1 MVRCRDW
8 ELQRVCPWGGISAGG
23 DLAERQEFGEQSRA
37 SLELSQCCSKGC
49 SSITRAAEGSWAATG
64 SVCPGQPQTPLLFPF
79 PLRDGGNTGTQWS
92 GGAGDCQVSSLPPLK
107 ASDEWN
113 FLPKDFTTQRAW
125 KLLGSKR
132 QVPSSV
138 PSAVDELL
146 LQAGAC
152 CALLTPLNE
161 GSCRRLQQ
169 FILFNFLHKG
179 VLSSLI
185 KRVELD
191 HF

>member
-49 SSITRAAEGSWAATG
+49 SSITRAAEGSWAAPG

-79 PLRDGGNTGTQWS
+79 PLRDGDNTGTQWS
-92 GGAGDCQVSSLPPLK
+92 GGAGGCQVSSLPSPK

-113 FLPKDFTTQRAW
+113 CSKGFYHKKSLETPWKQKAGSLLSALCCRWAPWAPGWCLLCSSDTTKW
-125 KLLGSKR
+125 GKLQKA
-132 QVPSSV
+132 PAIYSV
-138 PSAVDELL
+138 
-146 LQAGAC
+146 
-152 CALLTPLNE
+152 
-161 GSCRRLQQ
+161 
-169 FILFNFLHKG
+169 
-179 VLSSLI
+179 
-185 KRVELD
+185 
-191 HF
+191 

>member
-1 MVRCRDW
+1 M
-8 ELQRVCPWGGISAGG
+8 S
-23 DLAERQEFGEQSRA
+23 
-37 SLELSQCCSKGC
+37 
-49 SSITRAAEGSWAATG
+49 
-64 SVCPGQPQTPLLFPF
+64 PLP
-79 PLRDGGNTGTQWS
+79 S
-92 GGAGDCQVSSLPPLK
+92 LK
-107 ASDEWN
+107 ASDEWSCSRG
-113 FLPKDFTTQRAW
+113 FYHTKSLETLW
-125 KLLGSKR
+125 KQR

-146 LQAGAC
+146 LQAGVC

-169 FILFNFLHKG
+169 FILFNFFHKG